1 MVDFYADA
9 EVDYEHLFA
18 FLVNYVAVFV
28 LQTFKL
34 NCPAHGLSQQDWL
47 YFFALSNLSKK
58 GFFLPISGTYVT
70 KNSDIFQ
77 HLLVEGEYVM

>member
-1 MVDFYADA
+1 MVDFYTDT

-34 NCPAHGLSQQDWL
+34 NCPAHGLS
-47 YFFALSNLSKK
+47 
-58 GFFLPISGTYVT
+58 
-70 KNSDIFQ
+70 
-77 HLLVEGEYVM
+77 